1 LGEDSYHGPEII
13 TIAEEIKKAHDD
25 KFLKNDYFDYFR
37 EYGVNFL
44 LDGLKRDL
52 LKFNVEFD
60 IWFSEKSL
68 YDNNEVNKVYNY
80 LKENNFTYEKDGAIW
95 LKTSKFG
102 DDKDRVI
109 VKSDGNF
116 TYLTPD
122 IAYHHNKFNRGF
134 DVLIDVLGGDHHGY
148 VNRLKAALAC
158 LGHNPD
164 NINVEILQMVR
175 VVKDGKELKMS
186 KRSGKAITL
195 HDLIDEIGTDALRYM
210 YVSKSLST
218 HMDLDLDLAIKAS
231 NENPVY
237 YIQYAHARI
246 CSLFDTFNEKGNQF
260 KEVDTFEKINIEKL
274 EKIIMILLQYPLI
287 IEEAAT
293 KRIPHRIAKYIYD
306 LAGAF
311 HSYYNDE
318 KIITE
323 DLLETNEKLTVLRA
337 VQIVLKDSLNLI
349 GVKAKERM

>member
-1 LGEDSYHGPEII
+1 
-13 TIAEEIKKAHDD
+13 
-25 KFLKNDYFDYFR
+25 
-37 EYGVNFL
+37 
-44 LDGLKRDL
+44 
-52 LKFNVEFD
+52 
-60 IWFSEKSL
+60 
-68 YDNNEVNKVYNY
+68 
-80 LKENNFTYEKDGAIW
+80 
-95 LKTSKFG
+95 
-102 DDKDRVI
+102 VI